1 MGKET
6 PKKEMDFYD
15 VTRDILGFLLYL
27 EQECRRS
34 GKLGAVA
41 VDHHLKSNRC
51 ITFKQTAH
59 FFSKCMGNLE

>member
-41 VDHHLKSNRC
+41 VDHHLK
-51 ITFKQTAH
+51 
-59 FFSKCMGNLE
+59 